1 VQRERERVQSVE
13 LGLNAEVRQILEE
26 LRICSAQQLLLD
38 TLALLHHGAGNGLP
52 GSEDRRVSAATNP
65 PRRWCPKQLTLLTDK
80 KALGGRCLR
89 YPRRG
94 RRTALLQDRCSVVSR
109 LCQAKC

>member
-1 VQRERERVQSVE
+1 MLAFGQKKKATCPEGGGGAEREGVQSVE

-52 GSEDRRVSAATNP
+52 GV
-65 PRRWCPKQLTLLTDK
+65 KI
-80 KALGGRCLR
+80 GG
-89 YPRRG
+89 
-94 RRTALLQDRCSVVSR
+94 
-109 LCQAKC
+109 